1 MKFYPRC
8 QRTIYSS
15 VAVEG
20 FGYWS
25 GRDIR
30 VEFHPAEVG
39 TGLVFVRTD
48 LPGSPRIPVSY
59 RNRVDA
65 PHRTSLA
72 INAEANV
79 GMVEHVLAAL
89 AGMWVDNCEIHVN
102 QAEMP
107 GMDGSACAFVEAL
120 ESVGFRSQRSPVHVH
135 PVQKP
140 VRMDEAKRWIEISPA
155 PKGILRLSYDL
166 DYGKHS
172 SIGHQHK
179 EIEITPEVF
188 KKEIASARTFV
199 TLRDVEV
206 LRSSGLAQRATERD
220 LLVFGE
226 KGPIKNEL
234 RFSDECVRHKILDLL
249 GDLCLGGG
257 TWNAVF
263 TGFRSGHDLNYR
275 FVKHLVLQEEY
286 GAVFHEESAVL
297 EKPVAVAVG
306 VN

>member
-1 MKFYPRC
+1 
-8 QRTIYSS
+8 
-15 VAVEG
+15 
-20 FGYWS
+20 
-25 GRDIR
+25 

-72 INAEANV
+72 VNAEVNV
-79 GMVEHVLAAL
+79 GMIEHVLAAL

-107 GMDGSACAFVEAL
+107 GMDGSASAFVEAL
-120 ESVGFRSQRSPVHVH
+120 ESVGFRSQRSPVQVH
-135 PVQKP
+135 QVQKTI
-140 VRMDEAKRWIEISPA
+140 RMDEPRRWIEISPA
-155 PKGILRLSYDL
+155 PRGVLRLTYDL

-172 SIGHQHK
+172 PIGFQHK
-179 EIEITPEVF
+179 EIELTPETF
-188 KKEIASARTFV
+188 KKEIAPARTFV

-226 KGPIKNEL
+226 TGPIKNEL
-234 RFSDECVRHKILDLL
+234 RFPDECVRHKILDLI
-249 GDLCLGGG
+249 GDLCLAGG
-257 TWNAVF
+257 TWNAAI

-275 FVKHLVLQEEY
+275 FVKHLVAMQKEF
-286 GAVFHEESAVL
+286 GVVFHEEPAVH